1 MFKNLWFIA
10 PKTLIILLSNLSIVS
25 IHDEGYYVH
34 DEGYYVHDE
43 GYSGNASC
51 ALDLIST
58 FLLNIIPHLAFIY
71 VLRYSFDLI

>member
-43 GYSGNASC
+43 GYYRNALN
-51 ALDLIST
+51 ALILIST
-58 FLLNIIPHLAFIY
+58 SFLC
-71 VLRYSFDLI
+71 V

>member
-1 MFKNLWFIA
+1 MVKNLWFIA

-43 GYSGNASC
+43 GYYVHDEGYYRNALN
-51 ALDLIST
+51 ALILIST
-58 FLLNIIPHLAFIY
+58 SLSFLC
-71 VLRYSFDLI
+71 V